1 VNRKTRIAIL
11 FAGTICLCASIAYF
25 APSVTG
31 SIIENFHEKQD
42 LDQALAACKPD
53 EVVYTVFYHKYASES
68 ATFNLTTKKLTGGD
82 AEGGAPTGSW
92 FGPTR
97 SVFYNISL
105 GYGVT
110 FTDDDVAK
118 IKNLLAAMPE
128 PIVPTVGT
136 ISYRDQLH
144 LAFYRNGQRIIYH
157 YPKFTAPPQLA
168 DLCKALKISE
178 HDR

>member
-1 VNRKTRIAIL
+1 MI
-11 FAGTICLCASIAYF
+11 GLCAAIAYF
-25 APSVTG
+25 APSITG
-31 SIIENFHEKQD
+31 SMIEKIDEKLD
-42 LDQALAACKPD
+42 LDQSLAACKPD
-53 EVVYTVFYHKYASES
+53 EVVYVVFYHKYASEG

-82 AEGGAPTGSW
+82 AEGGPPNGSW

-110 FTDDDVAK
+110 YTDEDVAK
-118 IKNLLAAMPE
+118 IKSLLATMPA

-144 LAFYRNGQRIIYH
+144 LAFYHDVHRIIYH

-168 DLCKALKISE
+168 DLCKALKIPE
-178 HDR
+178 HAD

>member
-1 VNRKTRIAIL
+1 VNRKTRIAVL
-11 FAGTICLCASIAYF
+11 FAGMIGLCAGIVYF

-31 SIIENFHEKQD
+31 SIIENNHDKEW
-42 LDQALAACKPD
+42 LDQTLTACKLD
-53 EVVYTVFYHKYASES
+53 EVVYAVFYHKYASES
-68 ATFNLTTKKLTGGD
+68 ATFNLTTRKLTGGD

-92 FGPTR
+92 FAPQR

-110 FTDDDVAK
+110 YTYDDIAK
-118 IKNLLAAMPE
+118 IKSLLAAMPE

-144 LAFYRNGQRIIYH
+144 LAFYRNGSLVIYH

-178 HDR
+178 HAE